1 MNLIAKYGR
10 HWGTCLLFLACL
22 ASVASAANPPIT
34 AVAFALDGKSVVAVS
49 QSGMQVFGWPK
60 LNRQRVIKTSA
71 SNLHCVA
78 FSPNGKQL
86 AIGGGNPSQDG
97 SAEVFSWPAG
107 KPVTQFAGHADSVR
121 SVAWL
126 TDTRLLTASID
137 REIKLWDLEKKA
149 EALRTFKG
157 HSRSVDAICVVE
169 NGKTLVSSGMDQSVR
184 VWDLE
189 SARLVRSQ
197 NQHTKPVHALALRP
211 AEGGLPMVASAAGDH
226 TIRFWQPTIGRM
238 VRYARLSA
246 EPLQIAWLGHNSRI
260 VACCVDGRIRVVDAE
275 EVRVMQTLP
284 AITGWAYAIAVHPY
298 DGSVVVGGSRGQLR
312 RILVDAGE
320 EAPAAR

>member
-10 HWGTCLLFLACL
+10 HCGICLLFLACL
-22 ASVASAANPPIT
+22 ASVASAADPPIT

-60 LNRQRVIKTSA
+60 LNRHRVIKTSA

-169 NGKTLVSSGMDQSVR
+169 NGKTWAADVTFASRVWCRIEFPGGKYRGGRYRDSSGRSELVFRQVR
-184 VWDLE
+184 RV
-189 SARLVRSQ
+189 
-197 NQHTKPVHALALRP
+197 
-211 AEGGLPMVASAAGDH
+211 
-226 TIRFWQPTIGRM
+226 GR
-238 VRYARLSA
+238 RQR
-246 EPLQIAWLGHNSRI
+246 
-260 VACCVDGRIRVVDAE
+260 
-275 EVRVMQTLP
+275 
-284 AITGWAYAIAVHPY
+284 
-298 DGSVVVGGSRGQLR
+298 
-312 RILVDAGE
+312 
-320 EAPAAR
+320 